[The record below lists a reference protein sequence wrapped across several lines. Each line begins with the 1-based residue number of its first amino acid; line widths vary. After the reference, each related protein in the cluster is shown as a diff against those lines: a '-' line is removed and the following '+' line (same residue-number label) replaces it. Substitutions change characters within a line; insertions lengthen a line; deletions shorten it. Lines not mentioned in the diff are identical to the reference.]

1 MNTPAHFEKGWQLVE
16 DDTVRGLR
24 RYRLD
29 MGDYIIQ
36 RTEHYR
42 TQALLDNNAQERADM
57 AGQRWGDGKL
67 VARIP
72 INLAWKE
79 LIPALID
86 NDERYVAKWLNDS
99 DHSRFRI
106 KEGKL

>member
-1 MNTPAHFEKGWQLVE
+1 MNTPAHFEQGWQLVE
-16 DDTVRGLR
+16 DDPIRGLR

-29 MGDYIIQ
+29 MGDHIVQ
-36 RTEHYR
+36 KTEHYL
-42 TQALLDNNAQERADM
+42 TEQLLDNNAQERAAM
-57 AGQRWGDGKL
+57 AGQRWGDGQL

-72 INLAWKE
+72 LNLAWE
-79 LIPALID
+79 QLMPAIIA